1 MIKLFIPDFAF
12 LLHLKELF
20 QTELQIFIQY
30 YMYRYFDSTMEIGG
44 YD

>member
-30 YMYRYFDSTMEIGG
+30 YRYFDSTMEIGG
-44 YD
+44 FD